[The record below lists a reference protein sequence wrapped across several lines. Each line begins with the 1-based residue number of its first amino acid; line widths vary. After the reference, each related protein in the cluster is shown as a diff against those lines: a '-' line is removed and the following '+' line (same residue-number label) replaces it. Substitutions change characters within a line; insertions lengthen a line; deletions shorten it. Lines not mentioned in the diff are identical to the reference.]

1 MVDNMPV
8 KKGDRIKVEYEG
20 TLADGMVFDSS
31 DEGGPLEFVVGAG
44 EVIQGFEDAVIGME
58 VGEGS
63 TVTLEPID
71 AYGEPAEDL
80 IVTIPNEQ
88 FPDGLEADTMV
99 LIEDDA
105 GKKFPARVVSIE
117 EKTITFDL
125 NHPLAGKS
133 LTFTIKIVEIV
144 AEE

>member
-31 DEGGPLEFVVGAG
+31 EEGGPLEFVVGAG

-117 EKTITFDL
+117 EETITFDL

>member
-1 MVDNMPV
+1 MVENMPV

-20 TLADGMVFDSS
+20 KLADGMVFDSS
-31 DEGGPLEFVVGAG
+31 EDGGPLEFVVGAG

-58 VGEGS
+58 VGEDA

-80 IVTIPNEQ
+80 IVKIPKEQ
-88 FPDGLEADTMV
+88 FPDGLEVDTMV

-105 GKKFPARVVSIE
+105 GKKFPAQIVAIDKETV
-117 EKTITFDL
+117 TFDL
-125 NHPLAGKS
+125 NHPLAGKQ
-133 LTFTIKIVEIV
+133 LTFSIRILEMVG
-144 AEE
+144 EE

>member
-1 MVDNMPV
+1 MVVNMPV
-8 KKGDRIKVEYEG
+8 KNGDRIKVEYEG

-31 DEGGPLEFVVGAG
+31 EEGGPLEFVVGTG
-44 EVIQGFEDAVIGME
+44 QVIKGFEDAVIGME
-58 VGEGS
+58 VGEES
-63 TVTLEPID
+63 KVTLEPGD

-80 IVTIPNEQ
+80 IVTIPNEN
-88 FPDGLEADTMV
+88 FPDDLEVDTMV

-105 GKKFPARVVSIE
+105 ENKFPALVVAIKE
-117 EKTITFDL
+117 ETVTFDL